1 MKCPSCGAEA
11 KGKFCEYCGSEMPQE
26 KPTVNITNN
35 YYGDTTPQDNIE
47 MENNL
52 GKCPK
57 CGNSK
62 ITFKRERVG
71 TATQSRSRKNYIGS
85 GRQGQSVSQSAY
97 RTVGVCQNCGYTWN
111 PNATTKSSGKKT
123 WLWVLGWICI
133 FPLPLTILLLRK
145 KDMKPAVK
153 YGIIAVAWVLF
164 LVIGMAGNSETDV
177 PQTDTPPSYNETVQG
192 DKTTDN
198 TADSNEDNNDTSFT
212 DSADDV
218 APYPMQITSADY
230 NGPECWLLSE
240 PATSASE
247 KLFEVYAVID
257 IKNEDWHEQTK
268 SVISLLWSK
277 YHGEKVMF
285 KIYNGTEGLDKT
297 QPIYEE
303 LIAIWQNEP
312 FSAITESKPTIT
324 WYPNGGGVAAQQE
337 TENWEPATD
346 NQSTEATVIYAED
359 EVVNR
364 FITEFNKNSA
374 YEITDIS
381 KGNIRT
387 KYFGYANGRYLEMI
401 NANGAGA
408 EAFCLT
414 INGGQ
419 EATDKQTMYEVF
431 REAVKI
437 LDPSITDE
445 MIDTALA
452 EFDNKDV
459 LIEGY
464 VLGDSI
470 TVTYVPTK
478 ELSYGKTSCRI
489 DISASNYK

>member
-1 MKCPSCGAEA
+1 MKCPSCGAETQ
-11 KGKFCEYCGSEMPQE
+11 GKFCEYCGSEMPKE
-26 KPTVNITNN
+26 KSTVNITNN
-35 YYGDTTPQDNIE
+35 YYGGAAPQEHTEVDNNI
-47 MENNL
+47 
-52 GKCPK
+52 GKCPN

-71 TATQSRSRKNYIGS
+71 TATQSRSRKNYIGT

-97 RTVGVCQNCGYTWN
+97 RTIGVCQNCGYTWN
-111 PNATTKSSGKKT
+111 PNATNKGSGKKT

-192 DKTTDN
+192 DQ
-198 TADSNEDNNDTSFT
+198 TADNLTENNDTTST
-212 DSADDV
+212 D
-218 APYPMQITSADY
+218 
-230 NGPECWLLSE
+230 
-240 PATSASE
+240 
-247 KLFEVYAVID
+247 
-257 IKNEDWHEQTK
+257 
-268 SVISLLWSK
+268 
-277 YHGEKVMF
+277 
-285 KIYNGTEGLDKT
+285 GTE
-297 QPIYEE
+297 E
-303 LIAIWQNEP
+303 
-312 FSAITESKPTIT
+312 
-324 WYPNGGGVAAQQE
+324 
-337 TENWEPATD
+337 
-346 NQSTEATVIYAED
+346 TVIYAED
-359 EVVNR
+359 TVVNR
-364 FITEFNKNSA
+364 FITEFNQNSA

-401 NANGAGA
+401 NANDAAA
-408 EAFCLT
+408 EAFSLT

-419 EATDKQTMYEVF
+419 ETADKQTMYEVF
-431 REAVKI
+431 REAVKV
-437 LDPSITDE
+437 LDPAITDE

-452 EFDNKDV
+452 EFDNRDV

-464 VLGDSI
+464 TIGDSI
-470 TVTYVPTK
+470 TITYVPIK

-489 DISASNYK
+489 DILASNYK

>member
-1 MKCPSCGAEA
+1 MKCPSCGAETQ
-11 KGKFCEYCGSEMPQE
+11 GKFCEYCGSEMPKE
-26 KPTVNITNN
+26 KSTVNITNN
-35 YYGDTTPQDNIE
+35 YYGGAAPQEHTEVDNNI
-47 MENNL
+47 
-52 GKCPK
+52 GKCPN

-71 TATQSRSRKNYIGS
+71 TATQSRSRKNYIGT

-97 RTVGVCQNCGYTWN
+97 RTIGVCQNCGYTWN
-111 PNATTKSSGKKT
+111 PNATNKGSGKKT

-192 DKTTDN
+192 DQ
-198 TADSNEDNNDTSFT
+198 TADNLTENNDTTST
-212 DSADDV
+212 D
-218 APYPMQITSADY
+218 
-230 NGPECWLLSE
+230 
-240 PATSASE
+240 
-247 KLFEVYAVID
+247 
-257 IKNEDWHEQTK
+257 
-268 SVISLLWSK
+268 
-277 YHGEKVMF
+277 
-285 KIYNGTEGLDKT
+285 GTE
-297 QPIYEE
+297 E
-303 LIAIWQNEP
+303 
-312 FSAITESKPTIT
+312 
-324 WYPNGGGVAAQQE
+324 
-337 TENWEPATD
+337 
-346 NQSTEATVIYAED
+346 TVIYAED
-359 EVVNR
+359 TVVNR
-364 FITEFNKNSA
+364 FITEFNQNSA

-401 NANGAGA
+401 NANDAAA
-408 EAFCLT
+408 EAFSLT

-419 EATDKQTMYEVF
+419 ETADKQTMYEVF
-431 REAVKI
+431 RREAVKV
-437 LDPSITDE
+437 LDPAITDE

-452 EFDNKDV
+452 EFDNRDV

-464 VLGDSI
+464 TIGDSI
-470 TVTYVPTK
+470 TITYVPIK

-489 DISASNYK
+489 DILASNYK

>member
-35 YYGDTTPQDNIE
+35 YYGSTTPYDNTEIE
-47 MENNL
+47 STL

-71 TATQSRSRKNYIGS
+71 TATKSRSRKNYIGT

-111 PNATTKSSGKKT
+111 PNATNKGSGKKT

-133 FPLPLTILLLRK
+133 FPVPLTILLLRK

-153 YGIIAVAWVLF
+153 YGIIAVAWLLF
-164 LVIGMAGNSETDV
+164 FVIGMSGNSETDV
-177 PQTDTPPSYNETVQG
+177 PQTDTPPSHTESVQG
-192 DKTTDN
+192 DQTTDN
-198 TADSNEDNNDTSFT
+198 ND
-212 DSADDV
+212 
-218 APYPMQITSADY
+218 
-230 NGPECWLLSE
+230 
-240 PATSASE
+240 ATST
-247 KLFEVYAVID
+247 D
-257 IKNEDWHEQTK
+257 GT
-268 SVISLLWSK
+268 
-277 YHGEKVMF
+277 GE
-285 KIYNGTEGLDKT
+285 
-297 QPIYEE
+297 
-303 LIAIWQNEP
+303 
-312 FSAITESKPTIT
+312 
-324 WYPNGGGVAAQQE
+324 
-337 TENWEPATD
+337 
-346 NQSTEATVIYAED
+346 TVIYAED
-359 EVVNR
+359 NIVNR
-364 FITEFNKNSA
+364 FITEFNQNTA

-408 EAFCLT
+408 ETFCLT

-478 ELSYGKTSCRI
+478 ELSYGKNSCRI